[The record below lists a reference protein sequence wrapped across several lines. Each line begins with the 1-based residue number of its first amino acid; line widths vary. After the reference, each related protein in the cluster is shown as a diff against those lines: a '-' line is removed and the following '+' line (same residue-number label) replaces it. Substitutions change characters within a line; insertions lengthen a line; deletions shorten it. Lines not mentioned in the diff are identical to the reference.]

1 MRVLGIDC
9 GTECTGYGVVEMDDC
24 DRLSCL
30 GFGGIT
36 LTASDPLPKIYS
48 FVSYRVRGLH
58 SSAST
63 THTAMTR
70 AVTGVAEEVK
80 VWRWIH

>member
-30 GFGGIT
+30 GFGGIR
-36 LTASDPLPKIYS
+36 LFASDPLPHRLAAIFEQLGELLES
-48 FVSYRVRGLH
+48 HHPDRV
-58 SSAST
+58 AI
-63 THTAMTR
+63 
-70 AVTGVAEEVK
+70 EEVF
-80 VWRWIH
+80 IP